1 MTERKVLNEITK
13 RKKLQLLLQ
22 QGRALGANAF
32 KKFEGG
38 VEKISQGVK
47 LKICKLLQM
56 SNHLQIFKFAN
67 QLIILPLKCI
77 DKMKRFF
84 LHKLYGRCQRI
95 ILHSRVEVK
104 CTSQK
109 ISG

>member
-38 VEKISQGVK
+38 VEEISQWIN
-47 LKICKLLQM
+47 LKMCKLANDSIFSFYKKMISNEFLSIFVLQ
-56 SNHLQIFKFAN
+56 NLN
-67 QLIILPLKCI
+67 LN
-77 DKMKRFF
+77 
-84 LHKLYGRCQRI
+84 
-95 ILHSRVEVK
+95 
-104 CTSQK
+104 
-109 ISG
+109 

>member
-1 MTERKVLNEITK
+1 MTERKVLNEIAK

-38 VEKISQGVK
+38 VEEISQWIN
-47 LKICKLLQM
+47 LKMCKLTNL
-56 SNHLQIFKFAN
+56 
-67 QLIILPLKCI
+67 LISLPLHCI
-77 DKMKRFF
+77 DKMQRFLF
-84 LHKLYGRCQRI
+84 HKLNSRSQGI
-95 ILHSRVEVK
+95 VLHSGVEVK
-104 CTSQK
+104 CPSQK